1 MQTATAEQ
9 KIQIGNYK
17 DIYTQLGGNKFVV
30 MTGSKIKYYGY
41 NDNGYVYLMV
51 ELSKNQSRAK
61 YLKIQL
67 NWKDLYDLEFSR
79 IKRTLTPLAKELNI
93 KVFDEEQVIVT
104 KMDDVYGEDLQGMFS
119 QVTGLSTRLF

>member
-41 NDNGYVYLMV
+41 DDKGYVFLMV

-93 KVFDEEQVIVT
+93 KVYDEEQVIVT